1 MVIPDVLVIGEILVE
16 LSSTEP
22 LDAGTALT
30 LNFSGDALNAA
41 AAAAAAG
48 AHTALLARVPDDE
61 LGNRLLERVVALG
74 IDTSQVLRVPGQHG
88 VYLQHADPSGAREFT
103 YVRRGSAGSGLGPG
117 DIPLDLVA
125 KAGAVLASGIA
136 CAISP
141 LSAKAVRVAASTS
154 RCFVYDPNWRPRLV
168 SAAGAAEHLRALA
181 QYTRLVTPG
190 WPHEA
195 QLVSEAD
202 DPIAAC
208 AEIRGLGVEAVALTR
223 GADGVLLDDAGRV
236 VEFPVIPA
244 PTVVDQT
251 GAGDSFAG
259 TVTARLALGDTLEE
273 AVRLGVAAASLSV
286 GGLGGTGHVATLE
299 ETRAHAANSEGA
311 RAHVPNGEETQA
323 HAPNGAAEVSA

>member
-30 LNFSGDALNAA
+30 LNFSGDALNSA

-48 AHTALLARVPDDE
+48 AHTALLARVPDDD
-61 LGNRLLERVVALG
+61 LGDRLLDRVVALG
-74 IDTSQVLRVPGQHG
+74 IDTSQVRRVAGQHG
-88 VYLQHADPSGAREFT
+88 LYLQHADPSGAREFT

-117 DIPLDLVA
+117 DVPLDLVA
-125 KAGAVLASGIA
+125 RVGAVLASGIA

-141 LSAKAVRVAASTS
+141 LSAKAVRVAASNA

-168 SAAGAAEHLRALA
+168 DAAGAADHLRALA
-181 QYTRLVTPG
+181 PYTRLVTPA
-190 WPHEA
+190 WPREA
-195 QLVSEAD
+195 QLISDSEDPLEVSAT
-202 DPIAAC
+202 
-208 AEIRGLGVEAVALTR
+208 IRQLGVQAVALTR
-223 GADGVLLDDAGRV
+223 GAEGVLLDDAGQIIEV
-236 VEFPVIPA
+236 PVIPA
-244 PTVVDQT
+244 PMVVDQT

-259 TVTARLALGDTLEE
+259 TVTARLALGDNLQD

-299 ETRAHAANSEGA
+299 ETRAHAAN
-311 RAHVPNGEETQA
+311 
-323 HAPNGAAEVSA
+323 GAAEVSA

>member
-22 LDAGTALT
+22 LDAGAALT
-30 LNFSGDALNAA
+30 LNFSGDALNSA

-61 LGNRLLERVVALG
+61 LGDRLLDRVVALG

-88 VYLQHADPSGAREFT
+88 LYLQHADPSGAREFT

-117 DIPLDLVA
+117 DVPIDLVSRV
-125 KAGAVLASGIA
+125 GAVLASGIA

-141 LSAKAVRVAASTS
+141 LSAKAVRLAASTA

-168 SAAGAAEHLRALA
+168 NATGAADHLRALA
-181 QYTRLVTPG
+181 QYTRLVTPA
-190 WPHEA
+190 WPREA
-195 QLVSEAD
+195 QLISGSD
-202 DPIAAC
+202 DPAAVS
-208 AEIRGLGVEAVALTR
+208 AAIRELGVEAVALTR
-223 GADGVLLDDAGRV
+223 GSEGVLLDDAGRL
-236 VEFPVIPA
+236 VEIPVIPA
-244 PTVVDQT
+244 PAVVDQT

-259 TVTARLALGDTLEE
+259 TVTARLALGDALED

-286 GGLGGTGHVATLE
+286 SGLGGTGHVATLE
-299 ETRAHAANSEGA
+299 ETRAHAS
-311 RAHVPNGEETQA
+311 
-323 HAPNGAAEVSA
+323 NGAAEVTA